1 MTTAQDPQS
10 YAEQII
16 ARTRQRV
23 SLIKQGRGVWDFHAT
38 SRALSENASQQY
50 AGRALLELIQNGHD
64 ALTSEHPGRIHVLL
78 DHTAQ
83 PPALYV
89 ANEGKPFAENNFKGI
104 VDFGLSSKVAG
115 EGIGN
120 KGLGF
125 RSVLQ
130 LTDHPEVYSRD
141 PSNPA
146 DRRFSGYSFRYPR
159 HAELTKLG
167 AEIGIPEHVMDEAS
181 PLDLPVPASVG
192 ASDEDLQ
199 RFADDGFATVVKLPL
214 RDDDAVSEVLAQM
227 EAIESADAPILL
239 FLDRLT
245 ELRLQVRDADGE
257 ISKSTLLTRDE
268 TDTPLVSGDPLV
280 PSIDLGAQGRY
291 LLLRGAIDP
300 TELKSAIEK
309 SVALRLINDR
319 WLKWKPNEQVWVG
332 VALRTDMPMSTGMV
346 YTFLPT
352 EQDSPLSAHIHA
364 PFFADLA
371 RRHVEYK
378 VPLNRFL
385 LNRLAQTCIDFMRL
399 LRDNAKQDRVAS
411 LAVDLIAWEPDKSE
425 HLIEVCPQFTAENC
439 IPVADGRTWSCFDDA
454 YTWPADDPDSPQK
467 VITPSAVARQ
477 GYPIVQPKIGDARIR
492 RLNALH
498 TELCTTGM
506 HPDDETTADFTEAIA
521 RALHKKKSSLDRWT
535 DFYSDL
541 MTLFDMHTA
550 EALKGKEIIL
560 DDKGRLQKAM
570 SDEDATTTSPVIFVP
585 PESDDSSDNRTHAR
599 RVPRAL
605 ARRIVHAHNDIDWK
619 STSDHWYKADEL
631 MVDAGLVH
639 RYGIDE
645 LLEIIGGLLESRPTQ
660 AVQSAALEYCF
671 ALYPQLSAYQRDA
684 LSDLAFT
691 VPTRGGK
698 WRPART
704 AAFSAGWNTPGGALL
719 ERLVRAAGDETPELL
734 SVGEQLTEEPDNWPL
749 PVDDPTEWKKFL
761 EAIGVTDGLPL
772 IHLKTGPRLGYH
784 LQPAVLARQLG
795 LSPATARAWQ
805 AEVHWHGGHNPN
817 TLYTF
822 ATALSVLP
830 GAGEIEQLD
839 SEARSTYAELVAHG
853 LNNWPDHDL
862 KVKVYRPDR
871 SRDDHNVYYWHTPA
885 AAYLRQAAWLPLA
898 AAHNVGGTRKFVRC
912 SEAWIPGDGQLPDF
926 VPHIAPSLR
935 SQLTKTPR
943 SRERTQHLGV
953 RIFGAEDASAAMLRD
968 LPHYLEQGRV
978 TPLRAN
984 QFKRQYRQA
993 WDNLLRGEKPWPW
1006 SEDDDHPVVVTTT
1019 GNQLESVVLAEGTST
1034 LIQDDADPTKQS
1046 LIALTGQHVL
1056 LADAAKGA
1064 QIADL
1069 MRQHHVDVQL
1079 TSEMAV
1085 DVYGGDHL
1093 VLPSEMHPLLV
1104 GDDTPWIATIVAL
1117 VTEFKSGSF
1126 VRPTEQSISTMLQ
1139 RLRKIRIA
1147 RVESAR
1153 FLVAGTE
1160 IAPPAHTKCLP
1171 LEDDSNPTIVLW
1183 SGASSTYDE
1192 LEKASPALATLIHN
1206 HDLADHLAL
1215 VFTRLS
1221 QTDAPEVG
1229 RPGPTDTELAMAL
1242 QIDIEQVVEA
1252 RAGLRGSLAD
1262 LLARVRI
1269 LVSYFGTDSD
1279 RETFEARLRN
1289 LTDTAELTS
1298 ALKLIADRLPIPVDE
1313 LIQLCNRNTSLS
1325 DLRDSLALDFKRF
1338 NAAIVQADPTQL
1350 PLTHHELHI
1359 RALSEYVEQHRT
1371 AILNRLRETYA
1382 QPGRDLSAYAA
1393 AKNLDTLL
1401 PNPQWLEEYAIPPA
1415 DLLASH
1421 VSSWLQTHGASTD
1434 LTRPSD
1440 LAPLDELR
1448 QQNHRTLE
1456 AVLTEAEPRLR
1467 AWCRYRGYSSPPA
1480 WKAPL
1485 LNGRTALETSQLAD
1499 FEILSPEAILQLVV
1513 GELGWPAGM
1522 PETLELDQ
1530 LGLTEEDLLSRE
1542 DSELEDKE
1550 RLRHERTHITVD
1562 GREMST
1568 DLEDL
1573 AGIAEAVVRSITEET
1588 LSHSERQTLKL
1599 VPPNSSRGNRMRS
1612 GKNVIAAATSRELS
1626 DDQRRAIGLAGETAA
1641 KLWLERR
1648 YPKVEWVSRYRNIVQ
1663 GGEEGSDSYGYDFLV
1678 ETESGQKRY
1687 FEVKAFTADISDGAE
1702 FMLGE
1707 TEVHSAQQHGNRY
1720 ELLLVSEARDSARR
1734 RIIRV
1739 PNPLS
1744 SAGRGRYSL
1753 VGKGLRYS
1761 CQFDQSR

>member
-1 MTTAQDPQS
+1 VTTAQDQQS
-10 YAEQII
+10 YAEDII

-64 ALTSEHPGRIHVLL
+64 VLTAEHPGRIHVLL
-78 DHTAQ
+78 DYTVQ

-141 PSNPA
+141 PSDAA
-146 DRRFSGYSFRYPR
+146 DRRFGGYSFRYPR
-159 HAELTKLG
+159 HDELTKLG
-167 AEIGIPEHVMDEAS
+167 AEIGIPEHVMAEAS
-181 PLDLPVPASVG
+181 PLDLPVPASAG
-192 ASDEDLQ
+192 ASDEVLQ
-199 RFADDGFATVVKLPL
+199 RFANDGFATVVKLPL
-214 RDDDAVSEVLAQM
+214 RDSDAVSEVLAQI
-227 EAIESADAPILL
+227 EAIKSADAPILL

-245 ELRLQVRDADGE
+245 ELRLQVRDAEGE
-257 ISKSTLLTRDE
+257 ISKVTPLTRRE
-268 TDTPLVSGDPLV
+268 TDTPLVSGYPLV
-280 PSIDLGAQGRY
+280 RSIDLGAQGRY

-309 SVALRLINDR
+309 SVAVRLINDR
-319 WLKWKPNEQVWVG
+319 WLKWNPNEQVWVG
-332 VALRTDMPMSTGMV
+332 VALRTDRQMSAGTV

-352 EQDSPLSAHIHA
+352 EQDSPLRAHVHA

-371 RRHVEYK
+371 RRNVEYK

-385 LNRLAQTCIDFMRL
+385 ITRLAQTCIDFMRI
-399 LRDNAKQDRVAS
+399 LRDHAKQDQAAG
-411 LAVDLIAWEPDKSE
+411 LAVDLIAWEPGQSE
-425 HLIEVCPQFTAENC
+425 HLIEVCPQFPAENC
-439 IPVADGRTWSCFDDA
+439 IPVADGRTWSCFNDA
-454 YTWPADDPDSPQK
+454 YTWPADDSDSPQK
-467 VITPSAVARQ
+467 VITPAAVARQ
-477 GYPIVQPKIGDARIR
+477 GYPIVQPKIGDARIG
-492 RLNALH
+492 RLKALH
-498 TELCTTGM
+498 LELCTTGM
-506 HPDDETTADFTEAIA
+506 HPDDETTADFVEAIA
-521 RALHKKKSSLDRWT
+521 LALHKKKSPMGRWT

-541 MTLFDMHTA
+541 MTLFDMHSA
-550 EALKGKEIIL
+550 GALKGKEIVL

-570 SDEDATTTSPVIFVP
+570 SDEDATTTAPVIFVP
-585 PESDDSSDNRTHAR
+585 AESDDSNESRTDAT

-605 ARRIVHAHNDIDWK
+605 ARRIVHAHSDIDWS

-645 LLEIIGGLLESRPTQ
+645 LLEIIGGLLESRPTL

-671 ALYPQLSAYQRDA
+671 ALYPQLSAYQRNGLA
-684 LSDLAFT
+684 DLAFT

-698 WRPART
+698 WQPARE

-719 ERLVRAAGDETPELL
+719 ERLLRSAVDETPELL
-734 SVGEQLTEEPDNWPL
+734 ALGEQLTEEPDKWPL

-772 IHLKTGPRLGYH
+772 IHLKTEPRLGYH
-784 LQPAVLARQLG
+784 LQPAILARHLA
-795 LSPATARAWQ
+795 LNPATARSWQ
-805 AEVHWHGGHNPN
+805 AEVHWDGGRNPN
-817 TLYTF
+817 TPYTF
-822 ATALSVLP
+822 ATELSVLP

-839 SEARSTYAELVAHG
+839 REARSIYAELIALG
-853 LNNWPDHDL
+853 LNTWPDHFL
-862 KVKVYRPDR
+862 TVKVYRPDR
-871 SRDDHNVYYWHTPA
+871 SRDDHNIYHWHSPA
-885 AAYLRQAAWLPLA
+885 GAYLRQAAWLPLA
-898 AAHNVGGTRKFVRC
+898 APHDSGGTPDFVRC
-912 SEAWIPGDGQLPDF
+912 ADAWLPLDGQLPDF

-935 SQLTKTPR
+935 AQLTKTPR
-943 SRERTQHLGV
+943 SRERTQDLGV
-953 RIFGAEDASAAMLRD
+953 RIFGAEDSSADMLRD
-968 LPHYLEQGRV
+968 LPIYLDQGRV
-978 TPLRAN
+978 TALRVN

-993 WDNLLRGEKPWPW
+993 WDNLLRGDKPWPW
-1006 SEDDDHPVVVTTT
+1006 SEDDNPVVVTTT
-1019 GNQLESVVLAEGTST
+1019 GNQMEPVGLDEGTGI
-1034 LIQDDADPTKQS
+1034 LIQDEADPTKQS

-1064 QIADL
+1064 RIADVI
-1069 MRQHHVDVQL
+1069 RQHHDDVQL

-1085 DVYGGDHL
+1085 DVYGDNHL
-1093 VLPSEMHPLLV
+1093 ILPSEVHPLLV

-1117 VTEFKSGSF
+1117 VAEFKSGSF
-1126 VRPTEQSISTMLQ
+1126 VRPTEQSINAILQ
-1139 RLRKIRIA
+1139 RLRRIRIA
-1147 RVESAR
+1147 RVESTR
-1153 FLVAGTE
+1153 FIVAGTE
-1160 IAPPAHTKCLP
+1160 IAPAAHTKCLP

-1183 SGASSTYDE
+1183 SDSSSTYDE
-1192 LEKASPALATLIHN
+1192 LEKAAPALASLIHN
-1206 HDLADHLAL
+1206 QDLADHLAL

-1221 QTDAPEVG
+1221 QTDSPTAAS
-1229 RPGPTDTELAMAL
+1229 GPTDPELAMAL
-1242 QIDIEQVVEA
+1242 QIDMEQVLEA
-1252 RAGLRGSLAD
+1252 RAGLRGSMAD
-1262 LLARVRI
+1262 LLARLRI
-1269 LVSYFGTDSD
+1269 LVGYFGSD
-1279 RETFEARLRN
+1279 ADQEQFEARLQN
-1289 LTDTAELTS
+1289 LTDAAELTS
-1298 ALKLIADRLPIPVDE
+1298 ALKPLAERLPIPMDE
-1313 LIQLCNRNTSLS
+1313 LIQLCHRNTSLS
-1325 DLRDSLALDFKRF
+1325 ELRDALGLDFQMF
-1338 NAAIVQADPTQL
+1338 NAAIVHADPTQP
-1350 PLTHHELHI
+1350 PLTHPELHS
-1359 RALSEYVEQHRT
+1359 RALSDYVERHRT
-1371 AILNRLRETYA
+1371 AILNRLREAYA
-1382 QPGRDLSAYAA
+1382 QQDGDLNAYAA
-1393 AKNLDTLL
+1393 AKNLGNLL
-1401 PNPQWLEEYAIPPA
+1401 PNPQWLEEYATPPA
-1415 DLLASH
+1415 ELIATH
-1421 VSSWLQTHGASTD
+1421 VAGWLQTHGASTD
-1434 LTRPSD
+1434 LTAPSD

-1456 AVLTEAEPRLR
+1456 SVVKEAEPRVR
-1467 AWCRYRGYSSPPA
+1467 AWCRYRGYSLPPP

-1485 LNGRTALETSQLAD
+1485 LNGRTALEASQLAD
-1499 FEILSPEAILQLVV
+1499 FEALSAEDIFQLVV
-1513 GELGWPAGM
+1513 EELGWPAGM

-1530 LGLTEEDLLSRE
+1530 LGLTEDDLLSRE
-1542 DSELEDKE
+1542 DSEIEDKE

-1562 GREMST
+1562 GLEMST

-1588 LSHSERQTLKL
+1588 LSHSDKRTLKL
-1599 VPPNSSRGNRMRS
+1599 VPPNSPRGNGIRS
-1612 GKNVIAAATSRELS
+1612 GKNVVAAATSRDLT

-1648 YPKVEWVSRYRNIVQ
+1648 YPKVEWVSRYRNYVQ
-1663 GGEEGSDSYGYDFLV
+1663 GGEEGSDSHGYDFLV

-1707 TEVHSAQQHGNRY
+1707 TEVFAAQQHGNRY

-1761 CQFDQSR
+1761 CQFDQSQ